1 MIVRPR
7 RLGAALA
14 LPAVLALAASCARPA
29 GAPSLPPAR
38 DTGAGAAP
46 DARAPWGA
54 APLDSASVPVIYH
67 AVWRR
72 AENRAACALLAP
84 ARLDPALQ
92 RESTSR
98 AATFSGGWA
107 VAYDT
112 PQLRSAFGVA
122 GAGVSAWG
130 AGVYD
135 DWPHRLAWSDGSRAG
150 YGPEDASGTNWLAY
164 VRIPGQD
171 CLYNVWSRRGRA
183 HLEELI
189 ASLRFV
195 APARP

>member
-7 RLGAALA
+7 RAGAALA
-14 LPAVLALAASCARPA
+14 LVPFLVLAAACARST
-29 GAPSLPPAR
+29 GAPPVPPGR
-38 DTGAGAAP
+38 DTSAGTASG
-46 DARAPWGA
+46 ARAPWSA
-54 APLDSASVPVIYH
+54 ATLDSASVPLIYH

-72 AENRAACALLAP
+72 ADNRATCALLAP
-84 ARLDPALQ
+84 AQLDLALA

-112 PQLRSAFGVA
+112 PQVRSAFGVA

-135 DWPHRLAWSDGSRAG
+135 DWPHRLSWNDGSRAG